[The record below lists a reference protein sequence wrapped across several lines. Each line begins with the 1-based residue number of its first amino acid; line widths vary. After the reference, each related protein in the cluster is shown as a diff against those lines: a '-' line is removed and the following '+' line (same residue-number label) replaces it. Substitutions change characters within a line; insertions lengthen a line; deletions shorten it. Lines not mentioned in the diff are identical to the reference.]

1 MKNVKYRAAEAI
13 KFMLILSV
21 IFLTTFGPP
30 GETLKGLLSEA
41 MEWCIGCLSAFL
53 EEKGVNET
61 VRALITEGICPGV
74 ASVLSFLPVIGILFA
89 CLFTLEECGYMERI
103 SSVFDPAFRMF
114 GLPGEAMI
122 PLLTGFGCSV
132 PAIMA
137 AAQIQNRRERTL
149 TVFLIPY
156 MSCSAKI
163 PMYVMICS
171 AIFPGAPALAMLA
184 VYLFGALTAGAIALA
199 VLRIRGNS
207 GKRKGGDIARRE
219 LRLRYPNP
227 QRILLRTFEN
237 MLGFVKK
244 AFTVILIASTVI
256 WTLENFNADF
266 ELTTNPET
274 GILAGIG
281 KAAAPVFEPIGLGDW
296 RIATALLSGL
306 SAKEASLSTLSVLL
320 HASAGENRACFSQIF
335 TPASA
340 ASFLIFYLMYV
351 PCIASLTAVRKVTG
365 RWRCAAGMAA
375 FQCVLAW
382 IAAFVVYHVGTY
394 VLN

>member
-1 MKNVKYRAAEAI
+1 M
-13 KFMLILSV
+13 
-21 IFLTTFGPP
+21 
-30 GETLKGLLSEA
+30 
-41 MEWCIGCLSAFL
+41 
-53 EEKGVNET
+53 
-61 VRALITEGICPGV
+61 
-74 ASVLSFLPVIGILFA
+74 
-89 CLFTLEECGYMERI
+89 
-103 SSVFDPAFRMF
+103 
-114 GLPGEAMI
+114 
-122 PLLTGFGCSV
+122 
-132 PAIMA
+132 
-137 AAQIQNRRERTL
+137 
-149 TVFLIPY
+149 
-156 MSCSAKI
+156 
-163 PMYVMICS
+163 
-171 AIFPGAPALAMLA
+171 
-184 VYLFGALTAGAIALA
+184 
-199 VLRIRGNS
+199 
-207 GKRKGGDIARRE
+207 
-219 LRLRYPNP
+219 
-227 QRILLRTFEN
+227 
-237 MLGFVKK
+237 
-244 AFTVILIASTVI
+244 ILIASTVI

-320 HASAGENRACFSQIF
+320 HASAGENRACLSQIF